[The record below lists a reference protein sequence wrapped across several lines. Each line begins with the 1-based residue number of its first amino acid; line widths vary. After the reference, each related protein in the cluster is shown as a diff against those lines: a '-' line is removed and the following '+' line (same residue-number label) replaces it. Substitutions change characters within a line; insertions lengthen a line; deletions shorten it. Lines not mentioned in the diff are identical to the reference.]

1 MIVIRRLLL
10 LWCRFAE
17 AALFCQIFKIAVIR
31 VPFCHG
37 IEKGIFYD
45 GTID

>member
-17 AALFCQIFKIAVIR
+17 AALVCKIFKITVICF
-31 VPFCHG
+31 PFCHG
-37 IEKGIFYD
+37 IEKGVFYD